1 MLICLDAMERALREE
16 CEAVLLVSSDQ
27 DFTHLATRLRGY
39 GLTVIGA
46 GETKT
51 PDRFSA
57 AWMARRW
64 GECEDLRRVRRR
76 SAEVRFSN
84 WVFGSSSFSFFSS
97 GSLSLIR
104 VTLLFAVWFDAL
116 VASLHACVGSDVE
129 SPALRRASR
138 CAADLFGFIHEPR
151 PVRDDPVRFRGTL

>member
-76 SAEVRFSN
+76 SAEVRFEPNLMVAASRPD
-84 WVFGSSSFSFFSS
+84 G
-97 GSLSLIR
+97 R
-104 VTLLFAVWFDAL
+104 PAQD
-116 VASLHACVGSDVE
+116 ASLHS
-129 SPALRRASR
+129 
-138 CAADLFGFIHEPR
+138 
-151 PVRDDPVRFRGTL
+151 T